1 MLRSATELYGVL
13 RVACVVRGQVNTQHV
28 TRNTLLAS
36 LLLVTASLAFS
47 ACTAPTDDVPLAE
60 RELRIVATTSML
72 ADLAREVGGEHVT
85 VSGLMG
91 PGIDPHLYRPTEG
104 NVQTMIEADLVLL
117 NGLDLEGKMGEVF
130 QQLDRLGIPSVAIA
144 EEAVPAER
152 RINAEGYAG
161 SFDPHVW
168 MDVTRWQDAV
178 VLVGATLAEV
188 DPAHA
193 ESYQANATAYHEALT
208 PLDAY
213 VRDQVATIPEG
224 QRVLITAHD
233 AFSYFGD
240 AYGIAV
246 RGLQGLSTDT
256 EAGTADVQRL
266 AEFVAERRIPA
277 MFVESSISPRSI
289 EAVKAA
295 VRSRGFDVAVG
306 GTLYSDALG
315 PVGSGAETYIG
326 MITHNVDT
334 VVEALAQV
342 EG

>member
-1 MLRSATELYGVL
+1 MHSAPS
-13 RVACVVRGQVNTQHV
+13 
-28 TRNTLLAS
+28 TRLLAIGCW
-36 LLLVTASLAFS
+36 LLVLVLS
-47 ACTAPTDDVPLAE
+47 ACADTSNDIPLAE

-85 VSGLMG
+85 VTGLMG

-161 SFDPHVW
+161 AVDPHVW
-168 MDVTRWQDAV
+168 MDVTRWQEAASV
-178 VLVGATLAEV
+178 VGATLAEV

-193 ESYQANATAYHEALT
+193 ESYQASAAAYRGALD
-208 PLDAY
+208 PLDGY
-213 VRDQVATIPEG
+213 VRTRIAEIPEG

-233 AFSYFGD
+233 AFSYFCD

-289 EAVKAA
+289 EAVQAA

>member
-1 MLRSATELYGVL
+1 
-13 RVACVVRGQVNTQHV
+13 
-28 TRNTLLAS
+28 
-36 LLLVTASLAFS
+36 
-47 ACTAPTDDVPLAE
+47 
-60 RELRIVATTSML
+60 
-72 ADLAREVGGEHVT
+72 
-85 VSGLMG
+85 
-91 PGIDPHLYRPTEG
+91 
-104 NVQTMIEADLVLL
+104 LL

-289 EAVKAA
+289 EAVQAA

-315 PVGSGAETYIG
+315 PADSGADTYVG
-326 MITHNVDT
+326 MIRHNVDT
-334 VVEALAQV
+334 MVEALAQV

>member
-1 MLRSATELYGVL
+1 MPRSFD
-13 RVACVVRGQVNTQHV
+13 RI
-28 TRNTLLAS
+28 LLALVV
-36 LLLVTASLAFS
+36 LLGLGLP
-47 ACTAPTDDVPLAE
+47 ACADTSNEVPLAE

-85 VSGLMG
+85 VTGLMG

-104 NVQTMIEADLVLL
+104 NVQTMTEADLVLL

-130 QQLDRLGIPSVAIA
+130 QQLDRLGIPSVAVA
-144 EEAVPAER
+144 EEAVPEGR
-152 RINAEGYAG
+152 RLNAEGYAG

-168 MDVTRWQDAV
+168 MDVARWQDAV
-178 VLVGATLAEV
+178 ALVGATLTEV

-193 ESYQANATAYHEALT
+193 ESYQANATAYHEALA

-213 VRDQVATIPEG
+213 VREQIATIPEG

-233 AFSYFGD
+233 AFSYFGE

-246 RGLQGLSTDT
+246 RGLQGLSTDA

-289 EAVKAA
+289 EAVQAA

-315 PVGSGAETYIG
+315 PADSGADTYVG
-326 MITHNVDT
+326 MIRHNVDT
-334 VVEALAQV
+334 MVGALAQV